1 MTHDVTMPQLGMTQ
15 DSGIILSWNKS
26 LGDEIAVGDV
36 LMEVET
42 DKATVEVEA
51 TEAGFLVEIRA
62 DAGSDIPVGD
72 TVAVISE
79 NADDVSVES
88 VAEIASS
95 SQEPK
100 ASERYSPETKI
111 VDNPP
116 KTVST
121 IPPVE
126 IGAQQVD
133 GNILASPKA
142 KVEAKE
148 RILDLSEL
156 VDQGIRQ
163 PIHFKD
169 VVDYRP
175 IALSSTVSAASQ
187 MNEITF
193 TVLRSNVTDFI
204 DHLNQQSGK
213 DITVGHLWRMFVS
226 GALRAV
232 QSSEQHVDLYCR
244 FAAAGMDPFTSM
256 NADHVLLSAQN
267 AVDDAGENADQ
278 LDVCIY
284 DYSTTSISDL
294 KLSNSAAHIALY
306 ITSKNKKTLNIK
318 VASSEHVLPADQ
330 MLHFID
336 ELNAR
341 LNNPLGF
348 IA

>member
-1 MTHDVTMPQLGMTQ
+1 MSHDVTMPQLGMTQ
-15 DSGIILSWNKS
+15 DSGVILSWNKS
-26 LGDEIAVGDV
+26 LGDEVAVGDV

-62 DAGSDIPVGD
+62 DAGSDIPVGE

-79 NADDVSVES
+79 NADDVGV
-88 VAEIASS
+88 VVPAAEINSTTPD
-95 SQEPK
+95 QIL
-100 ASERYSPETKI
+100 PEIKI

-116 KTVST
+116 KTVSV
-121 IPPVE
+121 IPQAKIE
-126 IGAQQVD
+126 AQQV
-133 GNILASPKA
+133 GGKILASPKA

-148 RILDLSEL
+148 RGYELSDLAQ
-156 VDQGIRQ
+156 QGIGQ

-169 VVDYRP
+169 VVDYKP
-175 IALSSTVSAASQ
+175 IVPSISVASVPHN
-187 MNEITF
+187 NEVAF
-193 TVLRSNVTDFI
+193 TVFRSNVAEFI

-232 QSSEQHVDLYCR
+232 RSSDEHMDLYCR
-244 FAAAGMDPFTSM
+244 FAAAGMDPFTSI
-256 NADHVLLSAQN
+256 NADQVLLSAQN
-267 AVDDAGENADQ
+267 AVDDASENAGQ
-278 LDVCIY
+278 LDVSIY
-284 DYSTTSISDL
+284 EYSTTSISDL
-294 KLSNSAAHIALY
+294 KFSNSAAHIALY
-306 ITSKNKKTLNIK
+306 ITSKSKKKLKIK
-318 VASSEHVLPADQ
+318 VLSPDHILPADQ
-330 MLHFID
+330 MLLFID

>member
-1 MTHDVTMPQLGMTQ
+1 MSHDVTMPQLGMTQ
-15 DSGIILSWNKS
+15 DSGVILSWNKS
-26 LGDEIAVGDV
+26 LGDEVAVGDV

-62 DAGSDIPVGD
+62 DAGSDIPVGE

-79 NADDVSVES
+79 NADDVGVAPAPA
-88 VAEIASS
+88 AEINSAAPD
-95 SQEPK
+95 QFPPEIK
-100 ASERYSPETKI
+100 IADSPT
-111 VDNPP
+111 
-116 KTVST
+116 KTVSA
-121 IPPVE
+121 IPQAKIE
-126 IGAQQVD
+126 AQQV
-133 GNILASPKA
+133 GGKILASPKA

-148 RILDLSEL
+148 RGVELSDL
-156 VDQGIRQ
+156 VQQGIGQ

-169 VVDYRP
+169 VVDYKP
-175 IALSSTVSAASQ
+175 IAPSISVTSVPHN
-187 MNEITF
+187 NEITF
-193 TVLRSNVTDFI
+193 TILRSNVAEFI

-232 QSSEQHVDLYCR
+232 RSSDEHMDLYCR
-244 FAAAGMDPFTSM
+244 FAAAGMDPFTSI
-256 NADHVLLSAQN
+256 NADQVLLSAQN
-267 AVDDAGENADQ
+267 AVDDASENASQ
-278 LDVCIY
+278 LDVSIY

-294 KLSNSAAHIALY
+294 KFSNSAAHIALY
-306 ITSKNKKTLNIK
+306 ITSKSKKKLKIK
-318 VASSEHVLPADQ
+318 VLSPDHILPADQ
-330 MLHFID
+330 MLLFID